1 MNEVGATS
9 RGWLAALLLLAA
21 TAAVAR
27 TADPYEAERMALLRE
42 IEQDVR
48 DTAAYLNRR
57 ALDERVMR
65 ALATV
70 PRHEFVQSDD
80 RRFAYENRPLPIG
93 HGQTI
98 SQPYMVALM
107 TSALELRPGDRVL
120 EIGTGSGYHAAVLA
134 NLCRDVCTI
143 ERVPELADR
152 ARMLLR
158 DLLITNVTVR
168 DGDGARGWDE
178 GTFDRVLL
186 TAAAKHVP
194 RALLAQVSD
203 GGFLIGPVMRSD
215 GHESTQE
222 IVRLTRRGGKFDVE
236 RLIECSFVPLVRDTR
251 SGDKAA
257 RTRRMTESRA

>member
-1 MNEVGATS
+1 M
-9 RGWLAALLLLAA
+9 RWRQYKI
-21 TAAVAR
+21 AR
-27 TADPYEAERMALLRE
+27 ERMVREHVYARGIRDPRVIEAMLR
-42 IEQDVR
+42 
-48 DTAAYLNRR
+48 
-57 ALDERVMR
+57 
-65 ALATV
+65 V
-70 PRHEFVQSDD
+70 PRHLFIGRDAGIE
-80 RRFAYENRPLPIG
+80 AYADHSYPIG
-93 HGQTI
+93 FRQTM
-98 SQPYMVALM
+98 SQPYMVAYL
-107 TSALELRPGDRVL
+107 SEQLRLDGGERVL

-152 ARMLLR
+152 ARILLR

-215 GHESTQE
+215 VHESTQE
-222 IVRLTRRGGKFDVE
+222 IVRLTRE
-236 RLIECSFVPLVRDTR
+236 
-251 SGDKAA
+251 A
-257 RTRRMTESRA
+257 